1 MSTVEIIAAV
11 LATIASIAI
20 VLLVAVVRAYMDSVM
35 NDKEQGNE

>member
-20 VLLVAVVRAYMDSVM
+20 ILLVAVVRAYMDSVM
-35 NDKEQGNE
+35 NDKENGK

>member
-35 NDKEQGNE
+35 NDNDKEG

>member
-35 NDKEQGNE
+35 NDKENGK